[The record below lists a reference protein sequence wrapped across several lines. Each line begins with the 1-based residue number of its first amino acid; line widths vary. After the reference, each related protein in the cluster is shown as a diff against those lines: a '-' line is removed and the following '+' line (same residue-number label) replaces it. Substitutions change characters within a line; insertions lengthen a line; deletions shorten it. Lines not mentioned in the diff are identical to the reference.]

1 MRRRYRPTDLDIIQI
16 SFAGRPATRRPLL
29 SPPGSPPC
37 GVALS
42 TVALSPSS
50 LFSFLVQPL
59 LLRSLFLRVAQ
70 KQKSVHRR
78 STPLSQADDGSSAPP
93 PPPPPDDVGS
103 AHFCQRDVWISVLFV
118 IIFRTLARS
127 KLGNINNTRET
138 MGTGSPGN

>member
-29 SPPGSPPC
+29 SLPGSPPC

-70 KQKSVHRR
+70 EQKSVHRR
-78 STPLSQADDGSSAPP
+78 STPLT
-93 PPPPPDDVGS
+93 GS
-103 AHFCQRDVWISVLFV
+103 AHLCQRDVWISVLFV
-118 IIFRTLARS
+118 IIFRTLDRS

>member
-29 SPPGSPPC
+29 SLPQDPPPPG

-70 KQKSVHRR
+70 EQKSVHRR
-78 STPLSQADDGSSAPP
+78 STPLSPP
-93 PPPPPDDVGS
+93 PSPPPDDVGS
-103 AHFCQRDVWISVLFV
+103 AHFCQRDVGMDSVLFV
-118 IIFRTLARS
+118 IIFRTLDRS

-138 MGTGSPGN
+138 VGTGSPGN

>member
-29 SPPGSPPC
+29 SLSQDPPPPC

-70 KQKSVHRR
+70 EQKSVHRR
-78 STPLSQADDGSSAPP
+78 LLLQMMLALLISASETFGWILFCLLLFSARLTVPNLAILTIRGRRWGQAAPGIKMDEWP
-93 PPPPPDDVGS
+93 
-103 AHFCQRDVWISVLFV
+103 
-118 IIFRTLARS
+118 
-127 KLGNINNTRET
+127 E
-138 MGTGSPGN
+138 